1 MIIDNDINTKIVDII
16 NIMSNDN
23 YEAFDIDIEERR
35 AATMYFLMTNTIYE
49 KIILFLITVFSFSI
63 FVTKLHYPFLLVMIG
78 TLFYYLF
85 IKLCVFLM
93 YYTMVGYPDSQRL
106 YFMGISMIALINN
119 PNFKTLMMLTL
130 VAIITSFIDHI
141 FWLIKQSYTSS
152 DTDSN
157 TDPNTDSNISEH
169 YSLMDK
175 IISTLFTTVIYSM
188 VGFVCCVV
196 HLYALFANN
205 LLM

>member
-1 MIIDNDINTKIVDII
+1 MN
-16 NIMSNDN
+16 NDN
-23 YEAFDIDIEERR
+23 YEEFDIDIDIEERR
-35 AATMYFLMTNTIYE
+35 AAAMYFLLTNTIYE
-49 KIILFLITVFSFSI
+49 KIILFLITVFSFSM
-63 FVTKLHYPFLLVMIG
+63 FVTKLQYSFLLVAIG
-78 TLFYYLF
+78 ALFYYLF
-85 IKLCVFLM
+85 IKFCVLLM
-93 YYTMVGYPDSQRL
+93 YYTMVGYPNSQRL
-106 YFMGISMIALINN
+106 YFMAMSMIALINN

-130 VAIITSFIDHI
+130 AAIITSFIDHM

-157 TDPNTDSNISEH
+157 TDPNILEN
-169 YSLMDK
+169 YSLMNK